1 MSCFRRNL
9 VSLMV
14 FLSGAIS
21 VLAGEA
27 SDEPLALGMY
37 TWVGDQVPKTLDPDV
52 FPYLFV
58 YGIDGLTTEEAVAH
72 YLDRAVGFRVIFS
85 LKDKFQ
91 DSRWFSI
98 PNYCRDRQEEV
109 QLISCMAGALEDKS
123 GIHGWYLV
131 DEPTLTMK
139 KARFRRI
146 LDASKALSRKSSKP
160 VFVED
165 IPRSV
170 GWDTL
175 ALAGDILMTS
185 AYPGTRGNFFSAFTV
200 FRDLK
205 ARYPDKKIWAVLQAF
220 DNGHYRKRLPHH
232 RAPSMEEM
240 RVLGHLAVSAG
251 VDGVVF
257 FSLRD
262 LARRPD
268 STTFHAMNALGR
280 ELAAYHRNL
289 IGLSV
294 RFETDPEKR
303 ILLGYSGNRLL
314 LRIDA
319 GQVES
324 AKGEDLKKGAQRTPS
339 LGIWKHEL
347 LSHPER
353 VR

>member
-165 IPRSV
+165 IPKSAS
-170 GWDTL
+170 WDTL
-175 ALAGDILMTS
+175 ALAGDVLMTS
-185 AYPGTRGNFFSAFTV
+185 AYPGTRGNYFAAYTL
-200 FRDLK
+200 FRDMK
-205 ARYPDKKIWAVLQAF
+205 ARHPDKKVWAVLQAF
-220 DNGHYRKRLPHH
+220 DNGHYRKRMPHH
-232 RAPSMEEM
+232 RAPTMDELS
-240 RVLGHLAVSAG
+240 VLSHLVVAAG

-262 LARRPD
+262 LERRPD
-268 STTFHAMNALGR
+268 TTTFRDMNELGR
-280 ELAAYHRNL
+280 DLILLHERLADSPIR
-289 IGLSV
+289 I
-294 RFETDPEKR
+294 ETDPEAR
-303 ILLGYSGNRLL
+303 VLNAYSGKERV
-314 LRIDA
+314 LRINA
-319 GQVES
+319 KPARSTPRASGES
-324 AKGEDLKKGAQRTPS
+324 GEAEPS
-339 LGIWKHEL
+339 MSVWKHES
-347 LSHPER
+347 LSRQTKPN
-353 VR
+353 